1 MVTKVVVVVS
11 MAGALCFGRW
21 IFLLSHF
28 PGLREPRCTGG
39 ENFGTPAP
47 LSGKKRG
54 RLVGTCV
61 RVPNVATSDDTLVCP
76 ALFTLG
82 TMVAEARPSRP

>member
-1 MVTKVVVVVS
+1 MRAVVS
-11 MAGALCFGRW
+11 LAGVLCFGGW
-21 IFLLSHF
+21 IFLRSHF
-28 PGLREPRCTGG
+28 PRLREPRCTGG

-61 RVPNVATSDDTLVCP
+61 GLPNVATPGDTL
-76 ALFTLG
+76 
-82 TMVAEARPSRP
+82 PSRATFMTLDPGPQTSPPPFPE